1 MIQLILCLIS
11 AIMSS
16 WWINSRGINHWYVW
30 QKDWSPS
37 GLSTIAFF
45 SYFLLYN
52 TMIPIS
58 LVVSLEFVKVF
69 QIYFIMCDEDMYSP
83 LRGKYVSA

>member
-1 MIQLILCLIS
+1 MACTTSAVLC
-11 AIMSS
+11 S
-16 WWINSRGINHWYVW
+16 WWLNNEGYKHYYVYQPDWDNS
-30 QKDWSPS
+30 Q
-37 GLSTIAFF
+37 LSLIAFF

-69 QIYFIMCDEDMYSP
+69 QCYFINKDEDMY
-83 LRGKYVSA
+83 